1 VPSAESSDGCRIHWE
16 EEGAGPPILLIHG
29 FASTLARNWLET
41 GWMRAL
47 ARAARRVIAY
57 DLRGHGESEKRY
69 TPDDYAPSLL
79 VDDAVAVLEA
89 SGAER
94 AVVMGYSMGAR
105 ITLEI
110 ATTRGDRA
118 LALVLAGIGVNF
130 RDFGGRSENR
140 EVVAEALEADDP
152 SEFPKYARFFREFAD
167 QTHQDVRALAACWR
181 RPIRG
186 VTADELASISI
197 PTLVTAGDRDI
208 VAGDPGPIG
217 DAIPKAKLVRLLGKN
232 HMNAVGAR
240 EHRAAVLE
248 FLAGLSV

>member
-1 VPSAESSDGCRIHWE
+1 VPTARSSDGCAIHWV
-16 EEGAGPPILLIHG
+16 EEGSGKPILLVHG
-29 FASTLARNWLET
+29 FASTLKRNWLET
-41 GWMRAL
+41 GWTQALSRAGC
-47 ARAARRVIAY
+47 RVLAY

-69 TPDDYAPSLL
+69 EPDDYAPSLL
-79 VDDAVAVLEA
+79 VDDALAVLDA
-89 SGAER
+89 AGSPR

-110 ATTRGDRA
+110 AATRADRA
-118 LALVLAGIGVNF
+118 LALILSGIGKNF
-130 RDFGGRSENR
+130 RDFGGEAGDRDI
-140 EVVAEALEADDP
+140 VARALEAADP
-152 SEFPKYARFFREFAD
+152 STFPKYARFFRDFAD

-186 VTADELASISI
+186 VTSDELAAIAL

-217 DAIPKAKLVRLLGKN
+217 DVIPGRN

-240 EHRAAVLE
+240 EHRTAVLA
-248 FLAGLSV
+248 FLAKLAD